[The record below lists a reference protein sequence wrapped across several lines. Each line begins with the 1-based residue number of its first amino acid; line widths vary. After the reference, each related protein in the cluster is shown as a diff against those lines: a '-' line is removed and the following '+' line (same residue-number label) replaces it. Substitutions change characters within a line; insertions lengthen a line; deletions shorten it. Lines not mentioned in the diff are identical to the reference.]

1 MKRKRVQ
8 WRERRKNYEKTIDMI
23 SKYREDINH
32 EKKYAANVS
41 APTSMS
47 EYEIGGR
54 KYIVVSHY
62 VGNKDFKKVFDDLA
76 FSQVLADM
84 QKSVR

>member
-1 MKRKRVQ
+1 MCA
-8 WRERRKNYEKTIDMI
+8 EFD
-23 SKYREDINH
+23 
-32 EKKYAANVS
+32 S

-84 QKSVR
+84 QNSVR

>member
-1 MKRKRVQ
+1 MQ
-8 WRERRKNYEKTIDMI
+8 QM
-23 SKYREDINH
+23 
-32 EKKYAANVS
+32 S
-41 APTSMS
+41 AEFSSSPTSMS
-47 EYEIGGR
+47 EYDIGGR

-84 QKSVR
+84 NDSVR

>member
-1 MKRKRVQ
+1 MC
-8 WRERRKNYEKTIDMI
+8 
-23 SKYREDINH
+23 
-32 EKKYAANVS
+32 AALNS

-84 QKSVR
+84 QNSVR

>member
-1 MKRKRVQ
+1 MQ
-8 WRERRKNYEKTIDMI
+8 QLSAE
-23 SKYREDINH
+23 H
-32 EKKYAANVS
+32 GS
-41 APTSMS
+41 APTSMR

-62 VGNKDFKKVFDDLA
+62 VGNKDFKKVFEDLA

-84 QKSVR
+84 KNSVR

>member
-1 MKRKRVQ
+1 
-8 WRERRKNYEKTIDMI
+8 
-23 SKYREDINH
+23 
-32 EKKYAANVS
+32 
-41 APTSMS
+41 MS

-76 FSQVLADM
+76 FSQVLVDM
-84 QKSVR
+84 QNSVR

>member
-1 MKRKRVQ
+1 MTTG
-8 WRERRKNYEKTIDMI
+8 KNMQQTSAEF
-23 SKYREDINH
+23 S
-32 EKKYAANVS
+32 S

-84 QKSVR
+84 KNSVR

>member
-1 MKRKRVQ
+1 MQQTGVG
-8 WRERRKNYEKTIDMI
+8 I
-23 SKYREDINH
+23 S
-32 EKKYAANVS
+32 S
-41 APTSMS
+41 APTTTN
-47 EYEIGGR
+47 EYEIGGK

-84 QKSVR
+84 HDSVR

>member
-1 MKRKRVQ
+1 MCAGF
-8 WRERRKNYEKTIDMI
+8 D
-23 SKYREDINH
+23 
-32 EKKYAANVS
+32 S
-41 APTSMS
+41 APTSKS

-84 QKSVR
+84 QNSVR

>member
-1 MKRKRVQ
+1 MCA
-8 WRERRKNYEKTIDMI
+8 ELD
-23 SKYREDINH
+23 
-32 EKKYAANVS
+32 S

-76 FSQVLADM
+76 FRQVLADM
-84 QKSVR
+84 QNSVR

>member
-1 MKRKRVQ
+1 MQ
-8 WRERRKNYEKTIDMI
+8 QMCAGFD
-23 SKYREDINH
+23 
-32 EKKYAANVS
+32 S

-84 QKSVR
+84 QNSVR

>member
-1 MKRKRVQ
+1 MQ
-8 WRERRKNYEKTIDMI
+8 QMSAELD
-23 SKYREDINH
+23 
-32 EKKYAANVS
+32 S

-62 VGNKDFKKVFDDLA
+62 VGNKDFKKVFERYSTIWL
-76 FSQVLADM
+76 
-84 QKSVR
+84 SVRCLRICKIP